1 METLIYPE
9 IFGNKVKAFF
19 TGKVPGTDPG
29 QLARIASTGK
39 MNIYLPIQK
48 HTDKV
53 IILDSSL
60 DPKIGDAVITNQKGI
75 LVGVQTADCV
85 PILLYDRA
93 SGVAGAVHAGWRG
106 TGTELLRKSIRAMMD
121 RYHSSP
127 AELLVAIGPSIR
139 GCCYHVGYEVIEA
152 MKGTAGKGE
161 YVVNRGGKYFLD
173 LATANRYQALSIGVP
188 PENIWMS
195 DECTFCLPEKYY
207 SYRFAKG
214 PTGRQGGF
222 IGILP

>member
-1 METLIYPE
+1 MENLISPE

-19 TGKVPGTDPG
+19 TGKVPGADFDR
-29 QLARIASTGK
+29 LARIAATDK
-39 MNIYLPIQK
+39 KNIYVPIQK

-53 IILDSSL
+53 ILLDSSL
-60 DPKIGDAVITNQKGI
+60 DPKIGDAVITSRKDI

-85 PILLYDRA
+85 PVLLYDR
-93 SGVAGAVHAGWRG
+93 SFGVAGAVHAGWRG
-106 TGTELLRKSIRAMMD
+106 TTAEILRKSIRAVMD

-127 AELLVAIGPSIR
+127 AELLIAIGPSIR
-139 GCCYHVGYEVIEA
+139 WCCYDVGYDVIEA
-152 MKGTAGKGE
+152 IRGTSGEGE
-161 YVVNRGGKYFLD
+161 YVVQRGGKYFLD
-173 LATANRYQALSIGVP
+173 LATANKYQALSMGVP

-195 DECTFCLPEKYY
+195 DECTFCLTEKYY

-222 IGILP
+222 IRILP

>member
-1 METLIYPE
+1 METLIYPD
-9 IFGNKVKAFF
+9 IFGKKVKAFF
-19 TGKVPGTDPG
+19 TGKVPGADPDH
-29 QLARIASTGK
+29 LAQIASTDK
-39 MNIYLPIQK
+39 KNIYMPIQK

-53 IILDSSL
+53 IMLNSSL
-60 DPKIGDAVITNQKGI
+60 DPKIGDAVITNRKDI

-85 PILLYDRA
+85 PILLYDRS

-106 TGTELLRKSIRAMMD
+106 TAAEILRKSIHTMMD
-121 RYHSSP
+121 RYPSSP

-139 GCCYHVGYEVIEA
+139 WCCYEVGYEVVEA
-152 MKGTAGKGE
+152 MRGRAGKGE

-173 LATANRYQALSIGVP
+173 IATANRYQALSMGVS
-188 PENIWMS
+188 PENIWIS
-195 DECTFCLPEKYY
+195 GDCTFCLSEKYH

-222 IGILP
+222 IRIVP